1 VNILLI
7 DDHVLFRVGMV
18 YMLRDLDAE
27 VHLDEADN
35 CPQARERLGEKNYDL
50 VLLDLGLPGSG
61 GLSALD
67 TLRKIAP
74 ITPFV
79 VISGNDDPK
88 VVRQTIDQGALGF
101 IPKSATPEVLIQ
113 ALRLVLAKGI
123 YLPPSVLEDERGK
136 TAQAPGEPFGL
147 AGLTPR
153 QMEVLRGVITGKS
166 NKVIAQE
173 LNVSDATI
181 KWHLT
186 LTFRALGVSSRTE
199 AIYVAAKMGL
209 RLA

>member
-27 VHLDEADN
+27 INLDEADN
-35 CPQARERLGEKNYDL
+35 CAQARAHLGAKTYDL
-50 VLLDLGLPGSG
+50 VLLDLGLPGAA
-61 GLSALD
+61 GLNALD
-67 TLRKIAP
+67 ALRKAAP
-74 ITPFV
+74 TTPFV
-79 VISGNDDPK
+79 VISGNDDPQ
-88 VVRQTIDQGALGF
+88 VVRQSIDQGAVGF

-123 YLPPSVLEDERGK
+123 YLPPSVLEDERGRP
-136 TAQAPGEPFGL
+136 AQPAPEPSAL

-173 LNVSDATI
+173 LGVSDATI

-186 LTFRALGVSSRTE
+186 LTFRSLGVGSRTE